1 MVTAEVVVA
10 MILIMLIAVDTMAE
24 MAIVVEVDF
33 KGAEVEVKDLTEVA
47 EAVAAEEEDSANKD
61 HPDQTR
67 VRLLNCSRITSKRP
81 AAQIGS
87 CISIMLTSSLK
98 FSQSYSNKAL

>member
-1 MVTAEVVVA
+1 VVEAVVEDLTEVVEA
-10 MILIMLIAVDTMAE
+10 
-24 MAIVVEVDF
+24 VVEDSM
-33 KGAEVEVKDLTEVA
+33 TEVA
-47 EAVAAEEEDSANKD
+47 EAVAAEEEDSATKD

-67 VRLLNCSRITSKRP
+67 MRLLNCSRITSKRP